1 MNVDVQ
7 MGDSGTIPGS
17 SRLVEELTDSALR
30 GGRGRGKW
38 LVISDVDRGEKVRFA
53 SNLTRGES
61 SIGVDTCDNWDG
73 DIGASSKSKAKKK
86 ERLVCMTV

>member
-30 GGRGRGKW
+30 GGMCKW

-73 DIGASSKSKAKKK
+73 DIGASSKRKAQK
-86 ERLVCMTV
+86 RSV